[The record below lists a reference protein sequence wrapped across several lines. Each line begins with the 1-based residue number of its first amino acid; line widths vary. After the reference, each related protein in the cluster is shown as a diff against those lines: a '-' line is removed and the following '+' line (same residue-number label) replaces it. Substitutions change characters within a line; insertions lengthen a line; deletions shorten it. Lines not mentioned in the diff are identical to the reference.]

1 MVDADVS
8 PELREALRGL
18 EDRLGR
24 TVTDVNDGHARWEL
38 YRAALASDAAR
49 PGLLA
54 AVVAE
59 SDGALASGVVG
70 EALERVPRADR
81 NIWVEALSPA
91 VRAFSERRARELGL
105 LEDLRAGAA
114 APAPD
119 SGSVMRLERLAPAA
133 DRRRGV
139 RRGGPP
145 APGRVGPHQAHQAR
159 GGRGTRL
166 THPYDTN
173 DGLLALSGGEAV
185 A

>member
-119 SGSVMRLERLAPAA
+119 SGSVAGWSDWLQLRIAA
-133 DRRRGV
+133 EV
-139 RRGGPP
+139 S
-145 APGRVGPHQAHQAR
+145 
-159 GGRGTRL
+159 
-166 THPYDTN
+166 
-173 DGLLALSGGEAV
+173 DGAVLRLLAESGRTKRIRRAAAEALG
-185 A
+185 